1 MSYGDFQ
8 GVITLVLMAIF
19 IGIVIW
25 AYSSKRKKQFDE
37 AANLVF
43 ADEES
48 DASKTENGSHKP

>member
-48 DASKTENGSHKP
+48 DASDKENGSHKS